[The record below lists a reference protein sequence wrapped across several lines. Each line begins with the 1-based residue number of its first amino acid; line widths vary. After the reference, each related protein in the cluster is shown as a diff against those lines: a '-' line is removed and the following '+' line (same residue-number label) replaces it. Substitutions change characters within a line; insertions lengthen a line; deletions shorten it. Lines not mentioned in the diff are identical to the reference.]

1 MALYR
6 LAVDT
11 LVALSRGRTSVPEIL
26 RQVNAAG
33 VEGLA
38 PALLLGLLV
47 GGVGVARATGL
58 LAAVGSHQ
66 LANELVVL
74 LVRDAGPLLT
84 ALLVLVRSGASVA
97 VDVGSAE
104 GSPGERALPRILG
117 LQLSVLAL
125 YVFFASASLAGASLG
140 VSIVLGTPL
149 MLPGAGLEPLDFF
162 QSGLRCSIF
171 AGVIG
176 LLCSAEG
183 MADRPLPVA
192 ARRATLG
199 GLAACLVL
207 EGALGTIF
215 GGLA

>member
-38 PALLLGLLV
+38 PALFLGVLV

-58 LAAVGSHQ
+58 LAAVGSQH

-97 VDVGSAE
+97 VDVGSAQ

-125 YVFFASASLAGASLG
+125 YVFFASASLAGASVGAPPPRAVVPLSSRG
-140 VSIVLGTPL
+140 WPTAELKKRLTGKWRSMSVTPA
-149 MLPGAGLEPLDFF
+149 PC
-162 QSGLRCSIF
+162 LR
-171 AGVIG
+171 
-176 LLCSAEG
+176 
-183 MADRPLPVA
+183 R
-192 ARRATLG
+192 
-199 GLAACLVL
+199 LAAPRSS
-207 EGALGTIF
+207 
-215 GGLA
+215 